1 MQLHSYFILFG
12 SDGKR
17 MYLFLTQEYLKIK
30 YLIEIIQLDFHKVY
44 YDVIKWHFP
53 LFISQTAQ
61 TSPIVISFFFKQKTV
76 SATAFDDNFQ
86 IIRTTLK
93 QSIFV
98 SNSCTCK
105 HIFLLKKQ
113 LEYVPFFI
121 IFDKILNTFV
131 IVIHTLMVQNQC

>member
-1 MQLHSYFILFG
+1 MQLHSYCILFG
-12 SDGKR
+12 SDGKK

-53 LFISQTAQ
+53 YLFHKLRRRHQLLA
-61 TSPIVISFFFKQKTV
+61 VFFKQKTV

-86 IIRTTLK
+86 IITTTLK

-121 IFDKILNTFV
+121 IFDKILNSFV